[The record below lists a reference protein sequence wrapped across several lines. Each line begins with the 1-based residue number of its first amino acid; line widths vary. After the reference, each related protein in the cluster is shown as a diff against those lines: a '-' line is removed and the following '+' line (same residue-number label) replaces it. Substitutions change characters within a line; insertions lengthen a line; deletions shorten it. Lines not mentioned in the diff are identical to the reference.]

1 MTEENQQAEKN
12 DTDDQSKISKFTVNL
27 SRGLQRRIRLA
38 ASQNDLSISAYV
50 ERVLNEAVPEEP
62 DAICQQKRH
71 YLTHEILQAAL
82 EIRKQIIEH
91 TNGEIFEDSTE
102 LIRQMREER
111 SRELEQL

>member
-1 MTEENQQAEKN
+1 MTEENQQADN
-12 DTDDQSKISKFTVNL
+12 NGTDDQTKISKFTINL

-38 ASQNDLSISAYV
+38 AAQNGLSISEFV
-50 ERVLNEAVPEEP
+50 EHILDEAVPEEP
-62 DAICQQKRH
+62 GVIQQERR
-71 YLTHEILQAAL
+71 YLTSEILQAAL

-91 TNGEIFEDSTE
+91 TNGGIFEDSTE